1 MAVRQGTRLT
11 LLAMSLGF
19 AVVQL
24 DVSVVNVAIRPIG
37 DALGG
42 GVAGLQWIVNAY
54 TITFAA
60 FILSAGAVGDRIGT
74 RRVFVA
80 GFALFTAASA
90 MCGLAPSLGALI
102 AARAVQG
109 VGAAVLVP
117 CSLILL
123 NHAYREP
130 HERARAVGFWAAG
143 ASVALSA
150 GPLVGGALIATLGW
164 RAIFFINVPV
174 GLLGIRLALRH
185 ARETP
190 PAPRHPRHAP
200 RHAAEPPPAPRHRLD
215 LPGQAAAI
223 LALGA
228 LAAALVEGGR
238 AGWTEPAV
246 LAGYAVALAA
256 LGAFVAIEARSAAP
270 MLPLGFFR
278 SRTFSAASA
287 MGLLLNIAVYGLIF
301 VLSLYFQRAQGRS
314 ALATGLAFAPM
325 TGIVMATNVGA
336 GRLARSIGARRVMLL
351 GAALAAA
358 GCFGLLFVGAATPYL
373 AMVVQL
379 VAFGAGV
386 GLVVPLMTSELLGSV
401 DRARSGATSGTLNTM
416 RQTGSV
422 IGVALY
428 GSLVAGS
435 AGVGGVPAPPGRG
448 AGAL

>member
-1 MAVRQGTRLT
+1 MAVRQGSRLT
-11 LLAMSLGF
+11 LVAMSLGF

-54 TITFAA
+54 TIAFAA
-60 FILSAGAVGDRIGT
+60 FILSAGAVGDRIGA

-109 VGAAVLVP
+109 AGAAVLVP

-130 HERARAVGFWAAG
+130 GDRARAVGFWAAG

-174 GLLGIRLALRH
+174 GLVGIRLALRH
-185 ARETP
+185 AHETP
-190 PAPRHPRHAP
+190 PAPG
-200 RHAAEPPPAPRHRLD
+200 HRLD
-215 LPGQAAAI
+215 LPGQACAVVA
-223 LALGA
+223 LAV

-238 AGWTEPAV
+238 LGWTQPAV
-246 LAGYAVALAA
+246 LAGLAVALCA
-256 LGAFVAIEARSAAP
+256 LCAFVAIEARSAAP
-270 MLPLGFFR
+270 MLPLRFFR
-278 SRTFSAASA
+278 SRTFSAATA
-287 MGLLLNIAVYGLIF
+287 MGLLLNVAVYGLIF

-325 TGIVMATNVGA
+325 TGIVMATNIGA
-336 GRLARSIGARRVMLL
+336 GRLARRVGARPVMLL
-351 GAALAAA
+351 GAVLAAA
-358 GCFGLLFVGAATPYL
+358 GCAGLAFVGTGTPYV

-401 DRARSGATSGTLNTM
+401 DRARSGAASGTLNTM

-428 GSLVAGS
+428 GSLVAGAS
-435 AGVGGVPAPPGRG
+435 IVGGLHAALGVSV
-448 AGAL
+448 GALLCTGALALLA

>member
-60 FILSAGAVGDRIGT
+60 FILSAGAVGDRVGA

-90 MCGLAPSLGALI
+90 MCGLAPSLGALV

-190 PAPRHPRHAP
+190 PAPG
-200 RHAAEPPPAPRHRLD
+200 HRLD

-351 GAALAAA
+351 GAVLAGA
-358 GCFGLLFVGAATPYL
+358 GCLALRFADAETPYL

-401 DRARSGATSGTLNTM
+401 DRARSGAASGTLNTM

-435 AGVGGVPAPPGRG
+435 SVVGGLHAALGVSV
-448 AGAL
+448 GALLATGALALLA

>member
-1 MAVRQGTRLT
+1 MAVRQGSRLT
-11 LLAMSLGF
+11 LVAMSLGF

-54 TITFAA
+54 TIAFAA
-60 FILSAGAVGDRIGT
+60 FILSAGAVGDRIGA

-90 MCGLAPSLGALI
+90 LCGLAPNLGALI

-109 VGAAVLVP
+109 AGAAVLVP

-123 NHAYREP
+123 NHAYEEP

-150 GPLVGGALIATLGW
+150 GPLIGGALIATLGW

-174 GLLGIRLALRH
+174 GLMGIRLALRH

-190 PAPRHPRHAP
+190 PAPG
-200 RHAAEPPPAPRHRLD
+200 HRLD
-215 LPGQAAAI
+215 LPGQVAAV
-223 LALGA
+223 LALGV
-228 LAAALVEGGR
+228 LAGATIEGGR
-238 AGWTEPAV
+238 LGWTEPVV
-246 LAGYAVALAA
+246 LAGFAVAVAA
-256 LGAFVAIEARSAAP
+256 LGAFLAIEARSRAP

-301 VLSLYFQRAQGRS
+301 VLSLYFQRGQGRS
-314 ALATGLAFAPM
+314 ALETGLAFAPM

-336 GRLARSIGARRVMLL
+336 GRLARRLGARAVMLG
-351 GAALAAA
+351 GAVLAAA
-358 GCFGLLFVGAATPYL
+358 GCFALLTVDADTAYL

-401 DRARSGATSGTLNTM
+401 DRARSGAASGTLNTM

-428 GSLVAGS
+428 GSLIAGGS
-435 AGVGGVPAPPGRG
+435 IVGGVHAALGVSV
-448 AGAL
+448 GALLATGALALLA

>member
-11 LLAMSLGF
+11 LLAMSVGF

-60 FILSAGAVGDRIGT
+60 FILSAGAVGDRIGA

-123 NHAYREP
+123 HHAYREP

-190 PAPRHPRHAP
+190 PAPG
-200 RHAAEPPPAPRHRLD
+200 HRLD
-215 LPGQAAAI
+215 LLGQAAAI

>member
-1 MAVRQGTRLT
+1 MAVRQGSRLT

-60 FILSAGAVGDRIGT
+60 LILSAGALGDRIGA
-74 RRVFVA
+74 RRVFVG

-123 NHAYREP
+123 NHAYPEA

-174 GLLGIRLALRH
+174 GLLGIRLALRY

-190 PAPRHPRHAP
+190 PAPG
-200 RHAAEPPPAPRHRLD
+200 HRLD

-223 LALGA
+223 LALAA
-228 LAAALVEGGR
+228 LAASTIEGGR
-238 AGWTEPAV
+238 VGWTQPAV

-287 MGLLLNIAVYGLIF
+287 MGLLLNVAVYGLIF

-336 GRLARSIGARRVMLL
+336 GRLARRVGARRVMVL
-351 GAALAAA
+351 GAVLAAA
-358 GCFGLLFVGAATPYL
+358 GCAALLFADASTPYP

-401 DRARSGATSGTLNTM
+401 DRARSGAASGTLNTM

-428 GSLVAGS
+428 GSLLASSV
-435 AGVGGVPAPPGRG
+435 VGGLHAALGVSVA
-448 AGAL
+448 ALVCTGALALLA